1 MIRQDRLGISVTY
14 AAMRRVCLSIE
25 ANGWIA
31 MSKAMKNVIKRVRFP
46 LDIMLTCVRWYLAY
60 ALSLRNLEE
69 MMLERGISVDH
80 STIHRWIIK
89 LTPLLENAFRKRKRK
104 RGKGAVCDSWR
115 IDEMYVKLRGED
127 RYWYRA
133 VDKQGNT
140 VDFLLT
146 AKRDRRAARRFFTR
160 AVKNHAVP
168 RVANIDKSGAN
179 KAGIEDFNRE
189 SGTDVTIRQCKY
201 LNNIVEQDHRS
212 VRRRIRPM
220 QTFKEFRSARI
231 ILGGIEV
238 MHMIRKGQMVG
249 GKNMTPAQQFYSLA
263 A

>member
-1 MIRQDRLGISVTY
+1 
-14 AAMRRVCLSIE
+14 
-25 ANGWIA
+25 
-31 MSKAMKNVIKRVRFP
+31 
-46 LDIMLTCVRWYLAY
+46 MLTCVRWYLAY
-60 ALSLRNLEE
+60 GLSLRNLEE
-69 MMLERGISVDH
+69 IMLERGVSVDH

-89 LTPLLENAFRKRKRK
+89 LTPVLEEAFRKRKRRRGVGAVGK
-104 RGKGAVCDSWR
+104 SWRLDETYVKIRGK
-115 IDEMYVKLRGED
+115 D

-160 AVKNHAVP
+160 AVNNNRLP
-168 RVANIDKSGAN
+168 RIANIDKSGAN

-189 SGTDVTIRQCKY
+189 NGTDVTIRQCKY
-201 LNNIVEQDHRS
+201 LNNIVEQDHRA
-212 VRRRIRPM
+212 VKRRTRPIM
-220 QTFKEFRSARI
+220 GFKDFRSARI

-238 MHMIRKGQMVG
+238 MHMIRKGQMAR
-249 GKNMTPAQQFYSLA
+249 GKNLTPAQQFYSLA